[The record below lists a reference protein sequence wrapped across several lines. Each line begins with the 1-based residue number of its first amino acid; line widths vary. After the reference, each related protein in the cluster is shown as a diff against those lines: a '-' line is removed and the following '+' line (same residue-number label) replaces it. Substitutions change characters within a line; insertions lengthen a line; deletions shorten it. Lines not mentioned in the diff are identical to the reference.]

1 MKAIKLYLNYAGHC
15 FANAKHVTKGDKD
28 EMIKFH
34 ALFALLHHPEKGWIL
49 FDTGY
54 TSRFYE
60 STKSYPN
67 RIYANATKVVVTD
80 TDEIKN
86 QIKSIGLE
94 TSDIQH
100 IIISHFHADHI
111 GGLKDFNNA
120 TIYCTKKAYQKV
132 KEISDLFAFSKGILK
147 DLIPDD
153 IEERLVFIED
163 FSTSNQDDIFGVTYD
178 LFQDDSVR
186 VYNLPGH
193 AAGQIGVEFETQK
206 EKYFLVADSCWDERA
221 YKEGKLPNS
230 IVRLFFDSW
239 KDYKDSLEKIISY
252 HKKFP
257 DVIIVPT
264 HCSKTTDNLVYNK
277 INIDVL

>member
-1 MKAIKLYLNYAGHC
+1 MKSIKLYLNYAGHC
-15 FANAKHVTKGDKD
+15 FASAKHVVKGDED
-28 EMIKFH
+28 EIIKFH

-60 STKSYPN
+60 STKRYPN
-67 RIYANATKVVVTD
+67 KIYANATKVVVTD

-120 TIYCTKKAYQKV
+120 TMYCTKKAYKKV

-163 FSTSNQDDIFGVTYD
+163 FSTSNRDDIFGVTYD
-178 LFQDDSVR
+178 LFQDDSVI

-239 KDYKDSLEKIISY
+239 KDYKDSLEKVSSY

-257 DVIIVPT
+257 DVMIVPT
-264 HCSKTTDNLVYNK
+264 HCSKTTDNLVSNK
-277 INIDVL
+277 INMDVL

>member
-1 MKAIKLYLNYAGHC
+1 MKAIKLYLNYAGYC
-15 FANAKHVTKGDKD
+15 FANAKHVVNGDKD

-34 ALFALLHHPEKGWIL
+34 ALFALLHHPKKGWIL

-54 TSRFYE
+54 SSRFYE
-60 STKSYPN
+60 FTKKYPN
-67 RIYANATKVVVTD
+67 KIYANATKVVVNE

-111 GGLKDFNNA
+111 GGLIDFNNA
-120 TIYCTKKAYQKV
+120 TIYCAKKAYQKA
-132 KEISDLFAFSKGILK
+132 KQTSDLFAFSKGVLK
-147 DLIPDD
+147 DLIPVD

-163 FSTSNQDDIFGVTYD
+163 FSTSITDDIFSVNYD
-178 LFQDDSVR
+178 LFKDNSVII
-186 VYNLPGH
+186 YNLPGH
-193 AAGQIGVEFETQK
+193 AAGQIGIEFETQK

-221 YKEGKLPNS
+221 FKEGKLPNS

-239 KDYKDSLEKIISY
+239 KDYKDSLEKLISY

-264 HCSKTTDNLVYNK
+264 HCSKTTDNLVSNE
-277 INIDVL
+277 INMDVL